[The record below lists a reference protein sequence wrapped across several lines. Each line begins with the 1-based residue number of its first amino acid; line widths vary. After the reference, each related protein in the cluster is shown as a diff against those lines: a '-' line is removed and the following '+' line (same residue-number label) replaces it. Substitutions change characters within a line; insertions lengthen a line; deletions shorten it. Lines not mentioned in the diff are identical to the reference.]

1 MKAAVFEE
9 AGDLEKLVIRDLPDP
24 TPGPG
29 QVLVQVKA
37 CALNHLDLWARRGAF
52 NIALPMPHISGSDV
66 CGIVAALGEGVHD
79 WTLGERVIIA
89 PGQGCG
95 QCEACRAGHDSYCD
109 QYKIFGFQTQGG
121 YAEFAVTEAR
131 HLIRVSRNL
140 SYEEWAAVP
149 LTFLTAYHML
159 FSLARLQP
167 GETVL
172 VHACGSGVGV
182 AAIQLAH
189 LGGACVIATSASDH
203 KLRRAQRELGVEN
216 VVNYDRENVVKH
228 VMHLTNGRGVD
239 VVIDPVGPA
248 VWEDS
253 LAILRRGG
261 RLVNCAATTGME
273 TKISVRTLYARQ
285 ISLMGSYMGFRYELD
300 KVVRLAECG
309 RIRPIVDKT
318 YRLED
323 ARLAQERME
332 NRENF
337 GKIVLVMNSNFE
349 S

>member
-95 QCEACRAGHDSYCD
+95 HARPAEPVTTHTVISIRFSD
-109 QYKIFGFQTQGG
+109 FRTQGG

-140 SYEEWAAVP
+140 SYEEWLRCLSP
-149 LTFLTAYHML
+149 FLTAYHML

-167 GETVL
+167 GRLCLCTL
-172 VHACGSGVGV
+172 AGV
-182 AAIQLAH
+182 A
-189 LGGACVIATSASDH
+189 LGS
-203 KLRRAQRELGVEN
+203 RR
-216 VVNYDRENVVKH
+216 
-228 VMHLTNGRGVD
+228 
-239 VVIDPVGPA
+239 
-248 VWEDS
+248 
-253 LAILRRGG
+253 
-261 RLVNCAATTGME
+261 
-273 TKISVRTLYARQ
+273 
-285 ISLMGSYMGFRYELD
+285 
-300 KVVRLAECG
+300 
-309 RIRPIVDKT
+309 
-318 YRLED
+318 
-323 ARLAQERME
+323 
-332 NRENF
+332 
-337 GKIVLVMNSNFE
+337 SN
-349 S
+349 